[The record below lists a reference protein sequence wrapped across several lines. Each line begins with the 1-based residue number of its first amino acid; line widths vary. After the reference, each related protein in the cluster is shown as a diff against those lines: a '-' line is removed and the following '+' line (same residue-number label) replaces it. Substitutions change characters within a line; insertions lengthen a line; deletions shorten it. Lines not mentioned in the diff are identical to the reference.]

1 MNSKI
6 VKVEASKHVEESYMR
21 YAMTTIIDRVLP
33 DVRDG
38 LKPVHRRILWAMKKK
53 GLTYDK
59 PRAKSSE
66 PVSETMKI
74 HHHGDSS
81 IYEALCLM
89 TEDNGDLLYP
99 FIDGEG
105 SFGKVYSSDSP
116 SAMRYTSCRL
126 NKFSNEFFNDIN
138 KNIVTMIG
146 EYKEHLQPVVL
157 PTTYPSILIKPNKG
171 IAVGEACSFGSF
183 NFSEVIDATILY
195 LENKS
200 IDLIEIIK
208 APDFSSGGQLIFN
221 ECELKKIYETGK
233 GRVLLRGKYEYDKEN
248 NCIDIYEIPYSTTV
262 EKIVQRISEL
272 MKTAEFKNIT
282 DVRDETGYNKEKNTD
297 ELRITI
303 DVKKNTNVEL
313 LMSKL
318 FKKSPLESYFSFNMN
333 CLVNFEPKVLGI
345 KDILNEWINF
355 RIDCIR
361 KATLF
366 DIESKRKELH
376 VLLGLEKV
384 LLDIDK
390 AVEIIRNSKEEN
402 MIDDLISYF
411 NIDKIQANYVS
422 NIKLR
427 NINKEYIIRQ
437 IKDINLLKEELE
449 NLITISNDDTKIK
462 QIIKKQLIE
471 LKNKYAKSRKTEIV
485 YEDKVKEIAADEF
498 IEDYSCNIIYTKENY
513 LKKTL
518 RYSESQKVK
527 DGDEIVS
534 MIQTSN
540 KGEVILFSNKQNAYK
555 LQINDLENK
564 QPSALGLYIPSLINI
579 GKNENIIGCVATN
592 NYKGF
597 AIITYENGKIHK
609 LPLESFRTN
618 TKRSML
624 KNTLINSPIVSIIQ
638 IEEDA
643 DIYLE
648 SSQNKALVINTENI
662 NEKASRNSQG
672 IQIMHSNK
680 GGFRVIKAELYKN
693 QVSYDDYI
701 VTKKSAGRP
710 I

>member
-1 MNSKI
+1 MSNRAVKI
-6 VKVEASKHVEESYMR
+6 EASKHVRNSYMR
-21 YAMTTIIDRVLP
+21 YAMTTIIDRALP

-38 LKPVHRRILWAMKKK
+38 LKPVHRRILSAMKKK

-89 TEDNGDLLYP
+89 SEDNGDLLHP

-105 SFGKVYSSDSP
+105 SFGKVYSSDEP

-126 NKFSNEFFNDIN
+126 NRFANEFFSDIN
-138 KNIVTMIG
+138 KGVVTMIG
-146 EYKEHLQPVVL
+146 EDKDHLQPVVL
-157 PTTYPSILIKPNKG
+157 PVSYPSILIKPNKG

-195 LENKS
+195 LEDTS
-200 IDLIEIIK
+200 IDLLNVIK
-208 APDFSSGGQLIFN
+208 APDFSSGGQLIYN
-221 ECELKKIYETGK
+221 EGELRKIYETGE
-233 GRVLLRGKYEYDKEN
+233 GRVLLRGKYKYDKEN

-272 MKTAEFKNIT
+272 MKTSEFKDIT
-282 DVRDETGYNKEKNTD
+282 DVRDETGYNKEKDTD

-303 DVKKNTNVEL
+303 DVKKNTNVKL

-345 KDILNEWINF
+345 KNILDEWINF
-355 RIDCIR
+355 RVDCIR
-361 KATLF
+361 KAILF

-402 MIDDLISYF
+402 MIDGLISYF

-427 NINKEYIIRQ
+427 NINKEYIAKQ

-449 NLITISNDDTKIK
+449 ELIDTSNDDAKIK
-462 QIIKKQLIE
+462 KIIKKQLIK
-471 LKNKYAKSRKTEIV
+471 LKKEYSKPRKTEII

-518 RYSESQKVK
+518 RYSETQKVK
-527 DGDEIVS
+527 DGDEVTS

-540 KGEVILFSNKQNAYK
+540 KGEVILFSDKQNAYK
-555 LQINDLENK
+555 IQINDIESK
-564 QPSALGLYIPSLINI
+564 QPSALGLYIPSLINTS
-579 GKNENIIGCVATN
+579 KDENIIGCAATN
-592 NYKGF
+592 DYKGYV
-597 AIITYENGKIHK
+597 IITYENGKVHK
-609 LPLESFRTN
+609 LPLESFKTN

-624 KNTLINSPIVSIIQ
+624 KNTLIDLPIVSIIQ
-638 IEEDA
+638 ITEDT

-648 SSQNKALVINTENI
+648 SSQNKAMIINTSNI

-672 IQIMHSNK
+672 IQIMSSNK
-680 GGFRVIKAELYKN
+680 NDFKVIKAEICKD
-693 QVSYDDYI
+693 QVDYNNYL
-701 VTKKSAGRP
+701 VTKKSAGKS